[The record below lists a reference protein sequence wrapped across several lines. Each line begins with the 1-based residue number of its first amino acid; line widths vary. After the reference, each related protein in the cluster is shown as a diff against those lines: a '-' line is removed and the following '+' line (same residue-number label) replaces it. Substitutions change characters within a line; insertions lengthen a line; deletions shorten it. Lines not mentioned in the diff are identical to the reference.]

1 MIRLHLLGALE
12 LAASDGRDLHP
23 LVAQPKRLA
32 VLAYLAARPAGEFVR
47 RDTLLGVF
55 WPELD
60 QGAARR
66 SLRQTLHVIRTHLG
80 NDALNTRGDDD
91 VAMNPGAVACDVPEF
106 LAAVAE
112 GRLDD
117 ASEAYRGD
125 LLAGFFLG
133 GGPPPFEEW
142 LETERERLRAL
153 AGKSVW
159 SLADAAERAGDRSGA
174 AGWARRAAALTADD
188 ELVLRRLIQLL
199 LRVGDRAGALH
210 AYDAFAR
217 RLARDFGEEP
227 AAQTRALV
235 AGLGGIVTPAPAP
248 LRDVPAQRRRPRW
261 FAPVAAGVALLVLV
275 AAARTLLGRHAE
287 PPVLA
292 VGEVMSGDST
302 APGLAVRTL
311 PELLAT
317 DLAQVS
323 GLRVISQPRLE
334 EVAAQLRPA
343 GQPAIAA
350 ARAAGADELLE
361 GELYRRGADSLRLDL
376 RQVDARTGVVRSAL
390 TLRGRDAFALADSA
404 AAWFA
409 GRYSLAPPPVGL
421 AQVTSA
427 SLVAHG
433 LYDEGIRT
441 YYGSGDTRAAAH
453 LFTAALEQDSTF
465 AMAAYYLARTLE
477 VSDPAASA
485 AAFGRAARLAA
496 HASEREALL
505 IRVQWA
511 IVRNE
516 PGVATLADSL
526 ASRYPREPDGR
537 YAQGLA
543 RDWLGD
549 DSVAGAAFRAVIAM
563 DSLSLV
569 SHTGRCIACDAWVR
583 LVWEEVAADSL
594 PAAER
599 DAARLH
605 RAQPHSALAWD
616 TWAGLLER
624 EGRLA
629 EALAARDTNSRLSS
643 GPGASVVD
651 HAYFLIRGGDY
662 AADDR

>member
-32 VLAYLAARPAGEFVR
+32 VLAYLAARPASEFVR
-47 RDTLLGVF
+47 RDTVRAVF
-55 WPELD
+55 WPELE

-66 SLRQTLHVIRTHLG
+66 SVRQTRDVIRTHLG
-80 NDALNTRGDDD
+80 NDALSTRGDDE
-91 VAMNPGAVACDVPEF
+91 VAVNPGAVACDVPEF
-106 LAAVAE
+106 LALVAE

-133 GGPPPFEEW
+133 GGSAPFEQW
-142 LETERERLRAL
+142 LETERERLRGL
-153 AGKSVW
+153 AAKGVW

-199 LRVGDRAGALH
+199 LRVGDRAGGLH

-227 AAQTRALV
+227 AVQTRALI
-235 AGLGGIVTPAPAP
+235 AGLGGIVTPAPA
-248 LRDVPAQRRRPRW
+248 
-261 FAPVAAGVALLVLV
+261 AAGVALLVLV

-317 DLAQVS
+317 DLAQVG

-376 RQVDARTGVVRSAL
+376 RQVDARTGMVRHAL
-390 TLRGRDAFALADSA
+390 TLRGADVFALADSA

-409 GRYSLAPPPVGL
+409 GRYGLAPPKVAL
-421 AQVTSA
+421 ARATSA

-433 LYDEGIRT
+433 LYDEGLRA
-441 YYGSGDTRAAAH
+441 YYRAVDYRAAER
-453 LFTAALEQDSTF
+453 LFQAALEQDTTF
-465 AMAAYYLARTLE
+465 AMAAYYVGRSLDAQEQNASPALQRPAP
-477 VSDPAASA
+477 PAAHPPA
-485 AAFGRAARLAA
+485 PQAPF
-496 HASEREALL
+496 
-505 IRVQWA
+505 
-511 IVRNE
+511 
-516 PGVATLADSL
+516 
-526 ASRYPREPDGR
+526 
-537 YAQGLA
+537 
-543 RDWLGD
+543 
-549 DSVAGAAFRAVIAM
+549 VAGWWT
-563 DSLSLV
+563 L
-569 SHTGRCIACDAWVR
+569 
-583 LVWEEVAADSL
+583 
-594 PAAER
+594 
-599 DAARLH
+599 
-605 RAQPHSALAWD
+605 
-616 TWAGLLER
+616 
-624 EGRLA
+624 
-629 EALAARDTNSRLSS
+629 
-643 GPGASVVD
+643 
-651 HAYFLIRGGDY
+651 
-662 AADDR
+662 